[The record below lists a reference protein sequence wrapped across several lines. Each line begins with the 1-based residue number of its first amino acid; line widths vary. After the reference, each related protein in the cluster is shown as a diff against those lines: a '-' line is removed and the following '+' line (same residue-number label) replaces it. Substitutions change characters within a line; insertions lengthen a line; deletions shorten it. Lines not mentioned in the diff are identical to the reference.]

1 MRGVYPPATAG
12 GTDLFQVRLLTLKQ
26 SPELME
32 TETSFDGN
40 YGPRRLSVE
49 LANICNLHCS
59 YCFRSDE
66 NLYTSHAEFFSLELL
81 RRVICEARTAANIT
95 RINFTGGEP
104 TLHPR
109 FEETLRMIRDAGLK
123 VSFVTNG
130 WHFER
135 VWPALEENRAA
146 VSHVAFS
153 LDGVT
158 REDHDRWRGNGS
170 FDRLVRAFTR
180 CYMSELPFG
189 IKIVIRRDLVDQL
202 EQIAI
207 FAARIGAAS
216 LNFAHVMPTSD
227 AVAELSALTIDE
239 QSAVQQE
246 IAILARIFKM
256 NIGVDVGYYNV
267 DDTRPPCAPLAGTS
281 MNIDFRG
288 RLSLCCNLSGF
299 RGAAEEGDVIADLN
313 VESFASAYAKFTALA
328 AAQLQKRKDA
338 LVALGTR
345 SSTPDIYT
353 GSPCL
358 FCLQSFGKIPWHGRN
373 VAQ

>member
-1 MRGVYPPATAG
+1 MAN
-12 GTDLFQVRLLTLKQ
+12 F
-26 SPELME
+26 SE
-32 TETSFDGN
+32 TFAD

-59 YCFRSDE
+59 YCFRSDD
-66 NLYTSHAEFFSLELL
+66 NLYSSHAEFFPLDLL
-81 RRVICEARTAANIT
+81 RRVINEAHAIASVT

-104 TLHPR
+104 TLHPQ
-109 FEETLRMIRDAGLK
+109 FAETLRTITDTGMTT
-123 VSFVTNG
+123 SFVTNG

-135 VWPALEENRAA
+135 VWPVLKENRAA

-180 CYMSELPFG
+180 CYMSQLPFG

-207 FAARIGAAS
+207 FAARMGAAS
-216 LNFAHVMPTSD
+216 LNFVHVMPTSS
-227 AVAELSALTIDE
+227 AVADASALSLEE
-239 QSAVQQE
+239 QRAAEQE

-256 NIGVDVGYYNV
+256 NIGIDVGYYNV
-267 DDTRPPCAPLAGTS
+267 DESRPPCAPLAGVS
-281 MNIDFRG
+281 MNIDYRG

-299 RGAAEEGDVIADLN
+299 RGADQEQDVVADLN
-313 VESFASAYAKFTALA
+313 VESFASAYEKFKLLA
-328 AAQLQKRKDA
+328 AAQLQRRKDA
-338 LVALGTR
+338 LAKL
-345 SSTPDIYT
+345 SAPDIYT
-353 GSPCL
+353 GSPCM
-358 FCLQSFGKIPWHGRN
+358 FCLQSFGKIPWHS
-373 VAQ
+373 

>member
-1 MRGVYPPATAG
+1 M
-12 GTDLFQVRLLTLKQ
+12 D
-26 SPELME
+26 
-32 TETSFDGN
+32 TEISFDGK
-40 YGPRRLSVE
+40 YGPQRLSVE

-81 RRVICEARTAANIT
+81 RRVIAEARVVMNVT

-104 TLHPR
+104 TLHPQ
-109 FEETLRMIRDAGLK
+109 FEETLRTIREAGLT

-135 VWPALEENRAA
+135 VWPALQANREA

-158 REDHDRWRGNGS
+158 REDHDRWRGKGS

-180 CYMSELPFG
+180 CYMSQLPFG

-207 FAARIGAAS
+207 FAARMGAAS
-216 LNFAHVMPTSD
+216 LHFAHVMPTSD
-227 AVAELSALTIDE
+227 AIADTSSLTLNE
-239 QSAVQQE
+239 QRAVEQE

-256 NIGVDVGYYNV
+256 NIGIDVGYYNI
-267 DDTRPPCAPLAGTS
+267 DETRPPCAPLAAVS

-288 RLSLCCNLSGF
+288 RLSLCCNMSGF
-299 RGAAEEGDVIADLN
+299 RGGAEESDVIADLN
-313 VESFASAYAKFTALA
+313 VEPFAVAYEKFTTLA
-328 AAQLQKRKDA
+328 ATQLQKRKEA
-338 LVALGTR
+338 LAALR
-345 SSTPDIYT
+345 AESITPDIYT

-358 FCLQSFGKIPWHGRN
+358 FCLQSFGKIPWH
-373 VAQ
+373 

>member
-1 MRGVYPPATAG
+1 MM
-12 GTDLFQVRLLTLKQ
+12 D
-26 SPELME
+26 
-32 TETSFDGN
+32 TETFDGD

-66 NLYTSHAEFFSLELL
+66 NLYSSHAEFFPLDLL
-81 RRVICEARTAANIT
+81 RRVIDEAQAAANVT

-104 TLHPR
+104 TLHPQ
-109 FEETLRMIRDAGLK
+109 FAETLRMIGDMGLT

-135 VWPALEENRAA
+135 VWPALQANRAA

-180 CYMSELPFG
+180 CYMSKLPFG

-207 FAARIGAAS
+207 FAARMGAAS
-216 LNFAHVMPTSD
+216 LHFVHVMPTSN
-227 AVAELSALTIDE
+227 AVEDDSSLSFEE
-239 QSAVQQE
+239 QKIVQQE
-246 IAILARIFKM
+246 IAILARMFRM
-256 NIGVDVGYYNV
+256 SIGIDVGYYNI
-267 DDTRPPCAPLAGTS
+267 DEDHPPCSPLAGTS
-281 MNIDFRG
+281 MNIDYRG

-299 RGAAEEGDVIADLN
+299 RGGDEEQDVVADLN
-313 VESFASAYAKFTALA
+313 VESFADGYAKVVSLA
-328 AAQLQKRKDA
+328 AAQLEKRKSA
-338 LVALGTR
+338 LVALRAKGV
-345 SSTPDIYT
+345 TPDLYT

-358 FCLQSFGKIPWHGRN
+358 FCLQSLGKIPWHKGAAIGRN
-373 VAQ
+373 PV

>member
-1 MRGVYPPATAG
+1 MFFVPFVANY
-12 GTDLFQVRLLTLKQ
+12 
-26 SPELME
+26 
-32 TETSFDGN
+32 TETALDD

-66 NLYTSHAEFFSLELL
+66 NLYSSHAEFFPLTLLE
-81 RRVICEARTAANIT
+81 RVVNEAHATANVT

-104 TLHPR
+104 TLHPQ
-109 FEETLRMIRDAGLK
+109 FADTLRIIGNAGAT

-135 VWPALEENRAA
+135 VWPALQANRAA

-158 REDHDRWRGNGS
+158 REDHDRWRGKGS

-180 CYMSELPFG
+180 CYMSKLPFG
-189 IKIVIRRDLVDQL
+189 IKIVIRRDLVEQL

-207 FAARIGAAS
+207 FAARMGAAS
-216 LNFAHVMPTSD
+216 LNFVHVMPTSD
-227 AVAELSALTIDE
+227 AVANNSALSLDE
-239 QSAVQQE
+239 QRAAEQE

-256 NIGVDVGYYNV
+256 NIGIDVGYYNI
-267 DDTRPPCAPLAGTS
+267 DETRPPCAPLAGIS
-281 MNIDFRG
+281 MNVDYRG

-299 RGAAEEGDVIADLN
+299 RGGAEEQDVVADLN
-313 VESFASAYAKFTALA
+313 VEPFASAYEKFQALA
-328 AAQLQKRKDA
+328 AAQLQRRKDA
-338 LVALGTR
+338 LSNLRA
-345 SSTPDIYT
+345 PDIYT
-353 GSPCL
+353 GSPCM
-358 FCLQSFGKIPWHGRN
+358 FCLQSLGKIPWHG
-373 VAQ
+373 